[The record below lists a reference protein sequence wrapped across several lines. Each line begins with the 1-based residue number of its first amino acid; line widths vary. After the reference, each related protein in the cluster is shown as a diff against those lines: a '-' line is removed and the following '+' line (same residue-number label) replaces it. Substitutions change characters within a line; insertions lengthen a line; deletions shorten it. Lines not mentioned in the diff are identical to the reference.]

1 MTELARQRG
10 ATIVKLGAQYD
21 ALDEPTMA
29 ELSRQL
35 NAAALQSDPPVVIVD
50 FSQTGYVG
58 SSFIEELVR
67 TWKQLKQREGTFALC
82 SLGTFCADVFRI
94 AKLDQLWPCYDSV
107 SEALDA
113 LSPDS

>member
-1 MTELARQRG
+1 MTELTRQRE
-10 ATIVKLGAQYD
+10 ATIVKLGPQYD
-21 ALDEPTMA
+21 ALDEPVMA
-29 ELSRQL
+29 ELARQL
-35 NAAALQSDPPVVIVD
+35 NTAAEQSDPPVVIVD

-67 TWKQLKQREGTFALC
+67 TWKRLKQRDGTLALC

-107 SEALDA
+107 SEALDD
-113 LSPDS
+113 LSPES